1 MKRNVSLV
9 RSLGVPAAL
18 WLIVVLMLAQS
29 LAAQIGATYY
39 VSTSGSD
46 NNPGTAVV
54 PWRTISHAAS
64 VATAGAT
71 VYVFGGVYNEFVSFP
86 SSGTAG
92 SPITFQSYPGQTA
105 VIDGTGLAVSGTK
118 GLITISGTRSYI
130 TVSGFEIRN
139 LSSGTGVPCG
149 VWITGSGTGVQIQ
162 NNLIHNIATTKGTG
176 NACGLFAYGTSQ
188 TPISGLVINGNE
200 LYNLQT
206 GESESMTLNGN
217 VTHFQVTNNLVHDN
231 SNIGIDIIGYENT
244 GPVGY
249 DEASYGVVSGNTIY
263 NISGIGNA
271 GEGASYDADGV
282 YCDGCAFVTFE
293 RNVIFQVDYGIETTS
308 ENTRCQVTGTEWPG
322 ADGVGTPATGK
333 FPCYGRYAT
342 VRNNL
347 FYYENACGNSIGGY
361 ALAKAKGGGGNGG
374 GSSYHDVFVNNTLFD
389 NGDQPG
395 NDSEGTPSGDF
406 QTQYQLGTQQADYFE
421 NNVIYES
428 AASPY
433 SMSPNMWINSY
444 VSATQTYPPGLT
456 YTGAP
461 ATLNWN
467 LYDSVAGYVQGTSI
481 SWTGISTY
489 TSFADWQTTSG
500 EDANSLNADPMFV
513 NFADTPPNVYTNPA
527 SPAVG
532 AGSTTLACGVGW
544 CDPNGS
550 SPNSVYGSTDLLGN
564 PRTNGSSIDIGAY
577 QNTGN
582 AFSNSLA
589 VNLSTGTSTLS
600 PGQSTTLAVTV
611 TAIPGVG
618 GVPSGTVNYMLG
630 STLLA
635 TQTLLPTGPTTS
647 AASMPI
653 SSSQLAQGINT
664 LTAVYSGN
672 SIAPCCTP
680 AEPPGGTQT
689 PIPWYPTATSAPIT
703 VTFSG
708 SPGIYSPA
716 NSTALLSNAP
726 TFQWFAYPDATAFWL
741 DIGKEQ
747 GGNEY
752 YQSGSLPSSTTS
764 QTVSSL
770 PTDGSTV
777 WVRWYY
783 QLSGTWQSIDYS
795 YTALGGTSS
804 KGAITTPAPNSA
816 LGAASVAFTWTPGTG
831 ATAYWI
837 DAGSTPGANNY
848 YSSGNLGNTVTATV
862 PGLPTNGATINVTL
876 YSLVGGQWFSN
887 GYTYTAFNTSS
898 GTGVLTTPP
907 PLSTLTSTTV
917 TFAWTAGSSATAY
930 WLDIGTTVGGNNIY
944 TSGNLGNVL
953 TRTVSGLPMNG
964 SALYVT
970 LYSLVSGQWVANA
983 YTYTAFNATAATG
996 MLTMPAPGSML
1007 TGGSVSFVWTAGA
1020 GASAYWMDI
1029 GGMAGG
1035 NNYYSSGNLGGAL
1048 TTTVSGLPTDGS
1060 AIYVTL
1066 YSLIGAS
1073 WVGNAYTY
1081 TALNATAGLAAMLT
1095 PVPGGTLSGTLATF
1109 TWSSDASATAYW
1121 LDIGS
1126 TADGNDVY
1134 SSGNMGN
1141 ALTATVYTLPA
1152 NGSTIY
1158 VSLYSYVG
1166 GQWLNNAVTYISG
1179 P

>member
-1 MKRNVSLV
+1 MKRNVSIV
-9 RSLGVPAAL
+9 RSLGIVPAL
-18 WLIVVLMLAQS
+18 LVIVLMLAQS
-29 LAAQIGATYY
+29 LAGQIGATYY
-39 VSTSGSD
+39 VSTSGND
-46 NNPGTAVV
+46 NNPGTMAV
-54 PWRTISHAAS
+54 PWRTISHAAT

-71 VYVFGGVYNEFVSFP
+71 VYVFGGDYNEFVSFP
-86 SSGTAG
+86 NSGTSAA
-92 SPITFQSYPGQTA
+92 PITFQSYPGQTA
-105 VIDGTGLAVSGTK
+105 VIDGTGLTVSGTK
-118 GLITISGTRSYI
+118 GLITISGARSYI
-130 TVSGFEIRN
+130 TVSGFELRN
-139 LSSGTGVPCG
+139 LSSSSGVPCG

-176 NACGLFAYGTSQ
+176 NACGFFAYGTSQ
-188 TPISGLVINGNE
+188 TPISGLVVNGNE

-271 GEGASYDADGV
+271 GEGSSYDADGV
-282 YCDGCAFVTFE
+282 YCDGCGFVTFE

-308 ENTRCQVTGTEWPG
+308 ENTRCQITGTEWPG
-322 ADGVGTPATGK
+322 PDGVGTPATGK

-389 NGDQPG
+389 NGTQPG
-395 NDSEGTPSGDF
+395 NADEGTPSGDF

-433 SMSPNMWINSY
+433 STSPNMWINSY
-444 VSATQTYPPGLT
+444 VSSTQTYPPGLT

-467 LYDSVAGYVQGTSI
+467 LYDSAAGYVEGTSI
-481 SWTGISTY
+481 LWADIGTF
-489 TSFADWQTTSG
+489 TSFANYQATNIGG
-500 EDANSLNADPMFV
+500 EDANSVNTDPLFV
-513 NFADTPPNVYTNPA
+513 NFADTPPNVGTTPG
-527 SPAVG
+527 SPAIS
-532 AGSTTLACGVGW
+532 AGSTSLSCSVGW

-550 SPNSVYGSTDLLGN
+550 SPTSIYGSTDFLGN

-582 AFSNSLA
+582 AISNSLT
-589 VNLSTGTSTLS
+589 VNLSAGTSTLS

-647 AASMPI
+647 AASLPI
-653 SSSQLAQGINT
+653 SASQLAQGANT

-689 PIPWYPTATSAPIT
+689 PVPWYPSAPSTPIT
-703 VTFSG
+703 VTFAG
-708 SPGIYSPA
+708 SPGIYSPV
-716 NSTALLSNAP
+716 NNTALMSNSP
-726 TFQWFAYPDATAFWL
+726 TFQWFAYPGATAFWL

-752 YQSGSLPSSTTS
+752 YQSGSLSSSTTS
-764 QTVSSL
+764 QTVSTL
-770 PTDGSTV
+770 PADGSTI
-777 WVRWYY
+777 WARWYY
-783 QLSGTWQSIDYS
+783 LLSGTWQSTDYS
-795 YTALGGTSS
+795 YTALGGSAS

-816 LGAASVAFTWTPGTG
+816 LSGSSVTFTWTPGTG

-837 DAGSTPGANNY
+837 DAGSTAGGNNY
-848 YSSGNLGNTVTATV
+848 YSSGNLGNTVTTTV
-862 PGLPTNGATINVTL
+862 SGLPTNGTTINVTL
-876 YSLVGGQWFSN
+876 YSLVGGQWFGN
-887 GYTYTAFNTSS
+887 AYQYTAFNAGAAS
-898 GTGVLTTPP
+898 GVLTTPAP
-907 PLSTLTSTTV
+907 
-917 TFAWTAGSSATAY
+917 
-930 WLDIGTTVGGNNIY
+930 
-944 TSGNLGNVL
+944 
-953 TRTVSGLPMNG
+953 G
-964 SALYVT
+964 SALTSSSVT
-970 LYSLVSGQWVANA
+970 FG
-983 YTYTAFNATAATG
+983 
-996 MLTMPAPGSML
+996 
-1007 TGGSVSFVWTAGA
+1007 WTAGA
-1020 GASAYWMDI
+1020 GASAYWLDA
-1029 GGMAGG
+1029 GSTPGG
-1035 NNYYSSGNLGGAL
+1035 NQYFQSGNLGNVLAK
-1048 TTTVSGLPTDGS
+1048 TVSGLPTDGS
-1060 AIYVTL
+1060 TIYVTL
-1066 YSLIGAS
+1066 YSLIGGVWS
-1073 WVGNAYTY
+1073 NNAYY
-1081 TALNATAGLAAMLT
+1081 YYAFNAGAGKGVIQT
-1095 PVPGGTLSGTLATF
+1095 PTQGSILSGNTATF
-1109 TWSSDASATAYW
+1109 IWSAGTGATAYW
-1121 LDIGS
+1121 LDIGNV
-1126 TADGNDVY
+1126 AGGNQYYQSGNLGNVLTTTVY
-1134 SSGNMGN
+1134 S
-1141 ALTATVYTLPA
+1141 LPA
-1152 NGSTIY
+1152 DGSTIY
-1158 VSLYSYVG
+1158 VTLYSLVG
-1166 GQWLNNAVTYISG
+1166 GQWVSSASSYVSG